1 MPAQSLVVFSAIFFT
16 ALIMRGPITVVGPI
30 AEQLQAALG
39 MDYQTYGV
47 LAALPVLCFG
57 IFTVAT
63 TVITKAMR
71 IQYALAAISALI
83 LMGCSLRLVALQ
95 WLFMFA
101 TVVVA
106 AGIAMLNT
114 LMPVFVRQY
123 VPIHPDKSIA
133 ILTALIGL
141 SSCLGTYSSVPLF
154 TYAQSY
160 LFPLALWCIVA
171 AIAFCFWCL
180 SAHQKI
186 QFTQSNSQVQ
196 WNILKRWPTWSVI
209 GTMGFQSLAM
219 YTVAAWLPTLLISQG
234 FCLQQAG
241 ICTSIFVL
249 FTVPA
254 SFLTAWLIHRC
265 QGEKILSIVVT
276 IIFCISIALW
286 MVGGFWVY
294 LASALAGFSQ
304 GVRFSLAIILIS
316 KKSNDTHEMMM
327 LSTVAQG
334 MGYLIG
340 ASGPFICGHLY
351 QANGDWGTVYTFFFI
366 ATILWGIA
374 AYDGFGKGKVFH
386 H

>member
-1 MPAQSLVVFSAIFFT
+1 MPAQSLVVFSAIFFS
-16 ALIMRGPITVVGPI
+16 LFIMRGPITVVGPI

-171 AIAFCFWCL
+171 AIAFCFC
-180 SAHQKI
+180 S
-186 QFTQSNSQVQ
+186 
-196 WNILKRWPTWSVI
+196 
-209 GTMGFQSLAM
+209 
-219 YTVAAWLPTLLISQG
+219 IS
-234 FCLQQAG
+234 
-241 ICTSIFVL
+241 S
-249 FTVPA
+249 
-254 SFLTAWLIHRC
+254 
-265 QGEKILSIVVT
+265 
-276 IIFCISIALW
+276 
-286 MVGGFWVY
+286 
-294 LASALAGFSQ
+294 
-304 GVRFSLAIILIS
+304 
-316 KKSNDTHEMMM
+316 
-327 LSTVAQG
+327 
-334 MGYLIG
+334 
-340 ASGPFICGHLY
+340 
-351 QANGDWGTVYTFFFI
+351 
-366 ATILWGIA
+366 
-374 AYDGFGKGKVFH
+374 
-386 H
+386 